1 MSRRHILTA
10 CLLFS
15 SIAGY
20 GQTRYVYEVASIKPS
35 TGAKFEVVVIKP
47 TPHGSTGN
55 SLNFNQGKMVAHNIP
70 LKDVIKFAYDLKS
83 DSQLLNA
90 PDWVKTDRYE
100 IDAQEDEAESAA
112 LMKMAFE
119 GRFEALRSMMRQMLI
134 ERFHLEATPQTA
146 EVPIYALVV
155 TKGGPKITPT
165 PPLASG
171 EQRKFRGWQ
180 GHGPGD
186 VEAQAAT
193 MELVASVI
201 SRMPEADGRVV
212 VDKTNM
218 PGEYDWK
225 LHWTP
230 QSNSA
235 SDGTGTTTAETGPT
249 LFTALQ
255 EQLGL
260 KLESQKGTVAAVAIN
275 HIERPTEN

>member
-1 MSRRHILTA
+1 MRN
-10 CLLFS
+10 LLS
-15 SIAGY
+15 IVSIATAFAIPAPVCI
-20 GQTRYVYEVASIKPS
+20 GQTSP
-35 TGAKFEVVVIKP
+35 TTNTKFEVVVIKP
-47 TPHGSTGN
+47 TPPGSTGN
-55 SLNFNQGKMVAHNIP
+55 SLNFNLGKMVAHNIP

-119 GRFEALRSMMRQMLI
+119 GRFAVIREMMRQMLV
-134 ERFHLEATPQTA
+134 ERFRLEATPQSA

-155 TKGGPKITPT
+155 AKGGAKVTPT
-165 PPLASG
+165 PPLAAG
-171 EQRKFRGWQ
+171 EERKFRGWQ

-186 VEAQAAT
+186 VEAHAAT
-193 MELVASVI
+193 MELVASVV
-201 SRMPEADGRVV
+201 SRMPEADGRVI

-235 SDGTGTTTAETGPT
+235 ADGTGAPIAEAGPT

-260 KLESQKGTVAAVAIN
+260 KLESQKDTVPALAIN